1 MEREPPHP
9 AHGTA
14 HPALDR
20 VRREGRWWWLQ
31 GRHARRVWRWA
42 LLAAVAVFLLLVLV
56 RRPLAD
62 WFWDDSQI
70 EQLLAE
76 GDRALAAGRLT
87 AADGSGAR
95 ERYQAVLA
103 LDGDRPLARQ
113 GLAQT
118 GAAAL
123 QQARERLQAG
133 DLDGCAQR
141 LALARELQ
149 VPQAQTDAVAQQLL
163 ARRRAGAGV
172 GALLAQARNAF
183 AAGRLDEGEN
193 SALPLFQR
201 VLALQ
206 PDNLSALEGREDALS
221 DLLQEARVQAGQ
233 GALAAASE
241 TVQRARRFDPG
252 HSDLPA
258 TQEALAQATEQ
269 RLRQAQRAL
278 QRQQL
283 DAAAEGF
290 LAVLAVTADDAAAIR
305 GREQTLQ
312 ALLLRSQRHA
322 EDFQFQAAEHD
333 RGLATALGASPL
345 ALQQD
350 LQRVQRARQAEQALQ
365 LPGQGRAQRERLL
378 RGHLARIERAERAQ
392 QWISPPGHSAYD
404 ALREAQSLAPRD
416 PRVRAAAARLLP
428 ASQRCFDDNLRQN
441 RVQAAGACLQ
451 AWQTLAPTASALP
464 GARVR
469 LAQRWLAIGSER
481 LGRGDVQFAAG
492 AVEQVRRLQPDLPEL
507 AAFEQRLRQAGGQAD

>member
-1 MEREPPHP
+1 MEREPLHP
-9 AHGTA
+9 THGTP

-31 GRHARRVWRWA
+31 ARHTRRVWRWA
-42 LLAAVAVFLLLVLV
+42 VLAAVAVFLLLVLV
-56 RRPLAD
+56 RRPLAE

-76 GDRALAAGRLT
+76 GDRALADGRLT

-113 GLAQT
+113 GLART

-123 QQARERLQAG
+123 QQAHDHLQAG
-133 DLDGCAQR
+133 DLDGGAR
-141 LALARELQ
+141 LLALARELQ

-183 AAGRLDEGEN
+183 AAGRLDEGES

-221 DLLQEARVQAGQ
+221 DLLQHARTQAAQ
-233 GALAAASE
+233 EALADASA
-241 TVQRARRFDPG
+241 TVQRARQFDPG
-252 HSDLPA
+252 HPDLPA
-258 TQEALAQATEQ
+258 TQEALAQATDR

-278 QRQQL
+278 QRRQL
-283 DAAAEGF
+283 DAAADGF
-290 LAVLAVTADDAAAIR
+290 LAVLAVAADDPAAQR
-305 GREQTLQ
+305 GRERTLQ
-312 ALLLRSQRHA
+312 ALLQRSQRHA
-322 EDFQFQAAEHD
+322 EDFQFQAAEQD
-333 RGLATALGASPL
+333 RDRAIALGASPL

-350 LQRVQRARQAEQALQ
+350 TQRVQRARLAQQALQ
-365 LPGQGRAQRERLL
+365 GPGQGSAQRERLL
-378 RGHLARIERAERAQ
+378 RGHLAQMERAERAG
-392 QWISPPGHSAYD
+392 QWISPPGHSAFD
-404 ALREAQSLAPRD
+404 ALREAQSVAPRD

-451 AWQTLAPTASALP
+451 AWQTLAPTATALP
-464 GARVR
+464 AARTR

-481 LGRGDVQFAAG
+481 LGRGDVRFAAA
-492 AVEQVRRLQPDLPEL
+492 AVDQVRQLQPDLAEL
-507 AAFEQRLRQAGGQAD
+507 AAFEQRLRQVGGQGD